1 MPNSHSIP
9 HHHLSTPPHRLS
21 PPPISD
27 RLTRS
32 ARRHTEG
39 GRGKRAGRFIREEN
53 ENPVRNKI
61 RTLAGEGGMGGL
73 LRQSGFAARFPGDNT
88 QMQTGHLQDPAA
100 RKRGPPAGGYDA
112 FGRPAPRA
120 ARVLRGPGRVSPA
133 STSRAGG
140 RAGTARAETG
150 RDVVGREGDYR
161 PFRAR
166 SSATRSGAATTRSPR
181 TRATV
186 SRGT

>member
-1 MPNSHSIP
+1 MPDSHSIP
-9 HHHLSTPPHRLS
+9 HHLSTPPHRLS

-27 RLTRS
+27 RLTQR
-32 ARRHTEG
+32 AQREAG
-39 GRGKRAGRFIREEN
+39 GRGRAGSLERRMRIMCVIKSEPWRE
-53 ENPVRNKI
+53 R
-61 RTLAGEGGMGGL
+61 GGMGGL
-73 LRQSGFAARFPGDNT
+73 LRQSGFAARFPRTTRRCRGR
-88 QMQTGHLQDPAA
+88 HLQDPAA
-100 RKRGPPAGGYDA
+100 RERGPPAGGCDA

-120 ARVLRGPGRVSPA
+120 ARVLRVPGRVSPVP
-133 STSRAGG
+133 TSRAGG

-150 RDVVGREGDYR
+150 RYVAGREGDYR

-181 TRATV
+181 TRPTV

>member
-1 MPNSHSIP
+1 MPDSHSIP
-9 HHHLSTPPHRLS
+9 HHLSTPPHRLS

-32 ARRHTEG
+32 ARREAG
-39 GRGKRAGRFIREEN
+39 GRGRPGSLERRMRILCVIKSEPWRE
-53 ENPVRNKI
+53 R
-61 RTLAGEGGMGGL
+61 GGMGGL
-73 LRQSGFAARFPGDNT
+73 LRQSSFAARFPRTTRRCRG
-88 QMQTGHLQDPAA
+88 GHLQDPAA
-100 RKRGPPAGGYDA
+100 RKRGPPAGGCDT

-120 ARVLRGPGRVSPA
+120 TRVLRVPGRVFPVP
-133 STSRAGG
+133 TSRAEG

-166 SSATRSGAATTRSPR
+166 SSATRSGAATTRNPR
-181 TRATV
+181 IRATVV